1 MHLYDEDEPIEKRFE
16 DLCQILCIEGPVRE
30 EAWDKYKEVWNNYS
44 IEGDQ
49 LQWLVCSLYECCR
62 RPSTADSVSG
72 QIVVLENAY
81 VSLTRLLA
89 TAKMSL
95 VQFFHRIRKWA
106 DMTEMSD
113 DAHDRIERLERQF
126 AVSSVTF
133 RHFSKDFPLYFRSL
147 DGGVEET
154 DEPDLDPHSQLTPVD
169 IFRFIWLLFV
179 KTRANFPAIADD
191 LVNSYYILAC
201 CMDWMLGVL
210 ILARATRLI
219 NIHYRIDPRSGNGP
233 LSHSSI
239 LNLSSSSVDSLPCM
253 LRYICEDSGINYVE
267 CKAIK
272 ENFFRPYVV
281 RLIEKDFIK
290 LHPPGPEGILQPE
303 NFAGILQR
311 LTDHYEEYILGTGD
325 FDERVFLSPNAAEE
339 IGSARPES
347 LDRKAIPR
355 DPIES
360 LDAEGLSGSLYM
372 GAT

>member
-1 MHLYDEDEPIEKRFE
+1 MHLYDEEEPIEKRFE

-49 LQWLVCSLYECCR
+49 IQWLVCSLYECCR
-62 RPSTADSVSG
+62 RPSTTDSVSG
-72 QIVVLENAY
+72 QVVVLENAY

-126 AVSSVTF
+126 AVSSVAYK
-133 RHFSKDFPLYFRSL
+133 HFTKDFPLYFRSL
-147 DGGVEET
+147 DGGCEEN
-154 DEPDLDPHSQLTPVD
+154 DVPDLDPHSHVTSVD

-210 ILARATRLI
+210 ILTRATRLI
-219 NIHYRIDPRSGNGP
+219 NIHYRIDARSGSGP
-233 LSHSSI
+233 LSHSLI
-239 LNLSSSSVDSLPCM
+239 FNLSTSSVDSLPCM
-253 LRYICEDSGINYVE
+253 L
-267 CKAIK
+267 
-272 ENFFRPYVV
+272 
-281 RLIEKDFIK
+281 
-290 LHPPGPEGILQPE
+290 
-303 NFAGILQR
+303 
-311 LTDHYEEYILGTGD
+311 
-325 FDERVFLSPNAAEE
+325 
-339 IGSARPES
+339 
-347 LDRKAIPR
+347 
-355 DPIES
+355 
-360 LDAEGLSGSLYM
+360 
-372 GAT
+372 